1 MLALRT
7 RHAQSTMSKMI
18 MLHKAQPI
26 LTQSRQFHFM
36 MAASQRSAPAFQI
49 QSRAFS
55 TVQKSG
61 DASAEKVVENGFY
74 RLTKHYK
81 ERQAM
86 EKAIGDIELDMTF
99 NHLPYGIRFFMF
111 LNRIKFRIFVLVSLG
126 TLFNYWG
133 NLLGIASS
141 RLERVFKK
149 YKKRWIYKY
158 NRTAMTYQTAL
169 ETRYEPERM
178 SRHSTDKL
186 S

>member
-1 MLALRT
+1 
-7 RHAQSTMSKMI
+7 
-18 MLHKAQPI
+18 
-26 LTQSRQFHFM
+26 
-36 MAASQRSAPAFQI
+36 
-49 QSRAFS
+49 
-55 TVQKSG
+55 
-61 DASAEKVVENGFY
+61 
-74 RLTKHYK
+74 
-81 ERQAM
+81 M

-158 NRTAMTYQTAL
+158 NRSAMTY
-169 ETRYEPERM
+169 
-178 SRHSTDKL
+178 
-186 S
+186 